1 MNTKTTVAK
10 RLIAGLLFT
19 CIIPTLYYAQNVG
32 INSTGSTPNS
42 SAMLDIDAN
51 NKGLLIPRVALT
63 GTTDAVTI
71 SSPATS
77 LLVYNT
83 ATAGGVTPGYYY
95 NSGTSASPIWIS
107 FSSPSKFTIPFGDF
121 RLRVIDATPSPMCG
135 ASSIGGDPNIYYG
148 DPAFSAPNNV
158 KYITEAI
165 FTANSNCT
173 FNSLNGWISTPFA
186 TGNITVSLYRF
197 RQISGS
203 TPPMGALVGSTS
215 VNTTSTSGLFSFTIN
230 APVIPFTAQQGDLF
244 LLFFNTSSG
253 SINVNL
259 SGSLEFI
266 NN

>member
-1 MNTKTTVAK
+1 MNTKTSVSK

-19 CIIPTLYYAQNVG
+19 CIIQTLSYAQNVG
-32 INSTGSTPNS
+32 INSTGSAPNS

-63 GTTDAVTI
+63 GTTDVVTI

-95 NSGTSASPIWIS
+95 NSGTSASPIWTS
-107 FSSPSKFTIPFGDF
+107 FSSPSKFTCSFGST
-121 RLRVIDATPSPMCG
+121 RSVIVDVTPSPMCG
-135 ASSIGGDPNIYYG
+135 PNEPIESNINYGNPAS
-148 DPAFSAPNNV
+148 SAPNNV

-173 FNSLNGWISTPFA
+173 FNGLNGWISTPFA

-230 APVIPFTAQQGDLF
+230 APFIPFTAQQGDLF